1 MMRYGIPRYRLPREV
16 LDAEV
21 DRLVALGVRLELD
34 TRVTDVQEAREE
46 GWDAVVLAVG
56 AQLGKRTYLPAA
68 SAARMLDAVT
78 FLHGL
83 EEGERPLL
91 GRRVAVYGGGNT
103 ALDAARTAKR
113 LGASDAVVV
122 YRRTRERMPAH
133 DDEVDQAEEEGVEF
147 HWLSTIDRVDPDGM
161 VVEEMELDD
170 TGFPQPTGRT
180 ERLAADSVVLALGQD
195 TDLSLLGDGSGVS
208 VADGSIQTDGLLA
221 TSAPGVFAGGDVVD
235 GERSVTAAIGHGRR
249 IAEAIDAWIA
259 GRAAETPAEGRLAP
273 YDALTTWYYEDAP
286 RSHRPRLELARRSST
301 FDEVVHGL
309 DAGTALF
316 EARRCLSCGS
326 CFSCDNCY
334 ALCPDNAV
342 IKLGPPGQYEID
354 LDYCKGC
361 GICVEECPAGAITLV
376 PEEI

>member
-21 DRLVALGVRLELD
+21 DRLVALGVKLELN
-34 TRVTDVQEAREE
+34 TPVTDLEAAREQ

-56 AQLGKRTYLPAA
+56 AQLGHRTYVPAA
-68 SAARMLDAVT
+68 SAARVVDAVS

-83 EEGERPLL
+83 EEGDRPLL
-91 GRRVAVYGGGNT
+91 GRRVAVYGGGDT
-103 ALDAARTAKR
+103 AIDAARSAKR

-133 DDEVDQAEEEGVEF
+133 EDEVTQAEEEGVEF
-147 HWLSTIDRVDPDGM
+147 HWLSTIGRVEPDGL
-161 VVEEMELDD
+161 VVEQMELDEQ
-170 TGFPQPTGRT
+170 GFPQPTGRT

-195 TDLSLLGDGSGVS
+195 TDLSLLGGSGVRVDQGTVDTDAILGTS
-208 VADGSIQTDGLLA
+208 V
-221 TSAPGVFAGGDVVD
+221 PGVFAGGDVIA

-249 IAEAIDAWIA
+249 IAEGVDAFLA
-259 GRAAETPAEGRLAP
+259 QRVPTPPADVALAP
-273 YDALTTWYYEDAP
+273 YEALTTWYYEDAP

-309 DAGTALF
+309 DADTALY

-334 ALCPDNAV
+334 ALCPDDAV
-342 IKLGPPGQYEID
+342 IKLGPLGQYAID

-361 GICVEECPAGAITLV
+361 GICVEECPAGAIAMV

>member
-1 MMRYGIPRYRLPREV
+1 
-16 LDAEV
+16 
-21 DRLVALGVRLELD
+21 
-34 TRVTDVQEAREE
+34 
-46 GWDAVVLAVG
+46 
-56 AQLGKRTYLPAA
+56 QLGKRAYLPAA
-68 SAARMLDAVT
+68 SAAKMVDAVSL
-78 FLHGL
+78 LHGL

-91 GRRVAVYGGGNT
+91 GRRVAVYGGGDT
-103 ALDAARTAKR
+103 AIDAARTAKR
-113 LGASDAVVV
+113 LGASDAVIV

-133 DDEVDQAEEEGVEF
+133 DDEVQQAEEEGVEF
-147 HWLSTIDRVDPDGM
+147 HWLSTIDRVEPDGL

-170 TGFPQPTGRT
+170 TGFPQPTGRL
-180 ERLAADSVVLALGQD
+180 ERLASDSLVLALGQD
-195 TDLSLLGDGSGVS
+195 TDLSLLGDESGVA
-208 VADGSIQTDGLLA
+208 VTDGTIDTDPTLA
-221 TSAPGVFAGGDVVD
+221 TSLPGVFAGGDVINGD
-235 GERSVTAAIGHGRR
+235 RSVTAAIGHGRR
-249 IAEAIDAWIA
+249 IAEGVDAWLA
-259 GRAAETPAEGRLAP
+259 GREAAVAPEPVLAP
-273 YDALTTWYYEDAP
+273 YEALTTWYYEDAP

-334 ALCPDNAV
+334 ALCPDDAV

-361 GICVEECPAGAITLV
+361 GICVEECPAGAITMV